1 MRLVSISL
9 LNPFANPT
17 LLPVEDL
24 LLARLVKPFLFFL
37 IAHLFNFFLCHQVF
51 RPGSVQLKVAL
62 QHCIDCGRWN
72 AGTTCDQK
80 ELKIM
85 EN

>member
-9 LNPFANPT
+9 RNPFANPT

-24 LLARLVKPFLFFL
+24 LLARLIKPFLFL
-37 IAHLFNFFLCHQVF
+37 LVIHLFNFLLCHQVF
-51 RPGSVQLKVAL
+51 CAGSVQLKVAL

-72 AGTTCDQK
+72 ARTTCDQK
-80 ELKIM
+80 ELKIV